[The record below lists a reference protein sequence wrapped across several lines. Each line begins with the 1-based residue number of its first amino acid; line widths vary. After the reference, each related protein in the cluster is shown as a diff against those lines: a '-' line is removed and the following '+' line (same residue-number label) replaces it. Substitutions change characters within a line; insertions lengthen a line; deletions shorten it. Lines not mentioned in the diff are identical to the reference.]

1 MREKKAGNI
10 ITEESP
16 SGKSTIKDVARAAG
30 VSISSVSRVL
40 NGYPGVHPSL
50 QARVMRAVTEVNYL
64 PPSSRARQQLTRSR
78 IIYFILANRNL
89 HIPFHSK
96 ILQSV
101 ETRCAG
107 QDDLLLYR
115 SLRYSPDIPADQLH
129 LSDLIRVGSSRQA
142 LSLDGLILTGTTY
155 PNFLEAVRKTS
166 IPFVLLGNNY
176 SGDPLP
182 NDAVYFDGCQGAYEA
197 TRYLLE
203 LGHKN
208 ILFIGDTSL
217 SWFAALHAGYCNAMQ
232 ERGLEPLG
240 QVNSLSD
247 SFYSNGYLS
256 VDLMFQQSRQITAI
270 FAAYDEIALGAWKA
284 LNDRNISVPKDMSL
298 IGFDDED
305 YAAFTVPPLTTVRID
320 VEAIGTEL
328 ASLLYR
334 KLQPLQTS
342 SPSVTLPTMLVKRGT
357 CWPLPH

>member
-50 QARVMRAVTEVNYL
+50 QARVMRAVTEVNYV

-115 SLRYSPDIPADQLH
+115 SLRYSPDIPADQLR
-129 LSDLIRVGSSRQA
+129 LSDLLRVGSSRQA

-182 NDAVYFDGCQGAYEA
+182 NDAVYY
-197 TRYLLE
+197 
-203 LGHKN
+203 
-208 ILFIGDTSL
+208 
-217 SWFAALHAGYCNAMQ
+217 
-232 ERGLEPLG
+232 
-240 QVNSLSD
+240 
-247 SFYSNGYLS
+247 
-256 VDLMFQQSRQITAI
+256 
-270 FAAYDEIALGAWKA
+270 
-284 LNDRNISVPKDMSL
+284 PKR
-298 IGFDDED
+298 
-305 YAAFTVPPLTTVRID
+305 P
-320 VEAIGTEL
+320 
-328 ASLLYR
+328 
-334 KLQPLQTS
+334 K
-342 SPSVTLPTMLVKRGT
+342 
-357 CWPLPH
+357 

>member
-1 MREKKAGNI
+1 MREKSAENI
-10 ITEESP
+10 VTEGS
-16 SGKSTIKDVARAAG
+16 SRGKSTIKDVARAAG

-50 QARVMRAVTEVNYL
+50 HARVMRAVTDLDYVL
-64 PPSSRARQQLTRSR
+64 PSSRARQQLPRSR

-129 LSDLIRVGSSRQA
+129 LSDLLRIGPARQA
-142 LSLDGLILTGTTY
+142 VAPDGLILTGTTY
-155 PNFLEAVRKTS
+155 PNFLQALRKTS

-176 SGDPLP
+176 SGEPLP
-182 NDAVYFDGCQGAYEA
+182 NDAVYFDGYQGAYEA

-203 LGHKN
+203 LGHKS

-217 SWFAALHAGYCNAMQ
+217 SWFAALYSGYRNAMQ
-232 ERGLEPLG
+232 ERGLEPIG

-256 VDLMFQQSRQITAI
+256 VDLIFQQSRQVTAI

-320 VEAIGTEL
+320 VEAIGSEL

-334 KLQPLQTS
+334 KLQPSQVS
-342 SPSVTLPTMLVKRGT
+342 SPSVTLPTMLVKRST
-357 CWPLPH
+357 CWPVGH